1 VIYMVYGKDVR
12 HTSLEDV
19 EQALGQRAP
28 IAAPREEGAQ

>member
-19 EQALGQRAP
+19 ERALNESAVARGN
-28 IAAPREEGAQ
+28 